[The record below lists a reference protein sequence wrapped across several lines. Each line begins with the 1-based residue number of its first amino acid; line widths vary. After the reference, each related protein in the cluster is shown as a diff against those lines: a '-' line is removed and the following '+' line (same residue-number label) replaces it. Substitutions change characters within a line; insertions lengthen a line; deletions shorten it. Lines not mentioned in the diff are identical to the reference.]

1 MKTLITFLALGA
13 LALPAH
19 ADPIT
24 GSLIL
29 YGTAYRDDA
38 NQTVEFV
45 NNSPTL
51 QPNEFGGFVGLGVE
65 VNNGGFLDLSWR
77 NLGDD
82 IPWAS
87 LGTGSD
93 LGCGSSC
100 LVSFGNGE
108 NGGGGWFNINSL
120 IVGSVPSNQ
129 FVIAHGTAT
138 LTCAGTFNCDP
149 TPGIWGISISPVDS
163 PLAPTGWWEAF
174 GFTAIPNPPVAM
186 PGPVAGA
193 GLPGLVLAGA
203 GGLLGWWRRRQKT
216 A

>member
-77 NLGDD
+77 NLGSD
-82 IPWAS
+82 IPWAG
-87 LGTGSD
+87 LNVGSD
-93 LGCGSSC
+93 LGCGTNC
-100 LVSFGNGE
+100 LLSFGNGE
-108 NGGGGWFNINSL
+108 TGGGGWFNIDSL
-120 IVGSVPSNQ
+120 VVGAVPGQQ

-138 LTCAGTFNCDP
+138 LTCAGTFVCDP
-149 TPGIWGISISPVDS
+149 TPGIWGISISPVSS

-174 GFTAIPNPPVAM
+174 GFTATDPPAAV
-186 PGPVAGA
+186 PGPIAGA
-193 GLPGLVLAGA
+193 GLPGLIVACA
-203 GGLLGWWRRRQKT
+203 GLLGWWRRRK
-216 A
+216 AASA